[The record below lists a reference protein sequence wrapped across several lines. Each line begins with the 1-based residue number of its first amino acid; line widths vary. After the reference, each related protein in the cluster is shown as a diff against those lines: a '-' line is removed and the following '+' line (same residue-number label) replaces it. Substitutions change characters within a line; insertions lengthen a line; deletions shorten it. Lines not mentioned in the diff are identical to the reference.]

1 MADTTATAAV
11 PQDPKGR
18 PEGRYST
25 GQIVAHWTVVFLVL
39 FQFATGDAMSAAYAV
54 AVDFGRLPPDG
65 ILVVHG
71 LIGTS
76 ILAAMA
82 WRVALRARYGAP
94 PPPDTLSR
102 PLQIVSRAVHYVLY
116 GILIAMPLLGITA
129 LIFKIGIFGVLHT
142 WLSYAL
148 IATALLH
155 VAGGLYH
162 AVRRDGVIRRILRG
176 STYP

>member
-1 MADTTATAAV
+1 MAEATAAPTASTV
-11 PQDPKGR
+11 EGR

-54 AVDFGRLPPDG
+54 TLDFGRLPPDG

-71 LIGTS
+71 LIGSS
-76 ILAAMA
+76 ILAAML
-82 WRVALRARYGAP
+82 WRVILRHRYGAP
-94 PPPDTLSR
+94 PPPDTLPR
-102 PLQIVSRAVHYVLY
+102 WLQIVSRANHFALY
-116 GILIAMPLLGITA
+116 GILVAMPLLGIGA
-129 LIFKIGIFGVLHT
+129 LIVKVGILGVLHT

-155 VAGGLYH
+155 VSGGLYH
-162 AVRRDGVIRRILRG
+162 AVRRDGVIQRVLRG
-176 STYP
+176 NTYP